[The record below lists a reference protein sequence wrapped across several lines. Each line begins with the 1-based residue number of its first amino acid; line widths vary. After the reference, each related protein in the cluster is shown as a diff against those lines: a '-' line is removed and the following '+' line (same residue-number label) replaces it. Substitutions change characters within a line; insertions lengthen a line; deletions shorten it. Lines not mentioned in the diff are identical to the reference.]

1 MSSSVLKKTSAKP
14 GALTGMIQAL
24 LVVSHGI
31 STTFKSPLKRPSTS
45 NLLPN
50 VYNNINN
57 KKSVIEIRKQKT
69 ITRLNLSSPSDI
81 IFTRNGFGFEIFDFD
96 TSWNARTRNTQCNLQ
111 ITRSSRP
118 LQIIDVIE
126 QCDFAELTILINP
139 IGRSKFA
146 TNRPSKIDDL

>member
-50 VYNNINN
+50 VYNNNNNNN
-57 KKSVIEIRKQKT
+57 KIRK
-69 ITRLNLSSPSDI
+69 IE
-81 IFTRNGFGFEIFDFD
+81 FE
-96 TSWNARTRNTQCNLQ
+96 NKRQ
-111 ITRSSRP
+111 
-118 LQIIDVIE
+118 
-126 QCDFAELTILINP
+126 
-139 IGRSKFA
+139 
-146 TNRPSKIDDL
+146 